1 MSAQALLLRELVQT
15 QPLAALGT
23 LHAGAPAVSMVPYA
37 LLADATAW
45 VIHVSQLASHT
56 HDMLASPAVSLL
68 VMAQPAADV
77 TPQET
82 ARVTVNGTALP
93 CPPAAAEH
101 AAARLAYLSRFPTSE
116 PMFGFAD
123 FMLFLIRPTGA
134 RLVGGFARAASLSAA
149 ELTAALETR

>member
-1 MSAQALLLRELVQT
+1 MTAHAGLLRELVKT
-15 QPLAALGT
+15 QPLAALAT
-23 LHAGAPAVSMVPYA
+23 LHAGAPSVSMVPYA
-37 LLADATAW
+37 LLADATGW
-45 VIHVSQLASHT
+45 VIHVSRLASHT

-68 VMAQPAADV
+68 VVAQPAVGV

-82 ARVTVNGTALP
+82 ARVSVSGSALL

-101 AAARLAYLSRFPTSE
+101 AAARQAYLARFPTSE

-149 ELTAALETR
+149 ELTAALEAP